1 MGQILQNR
9 HASFAAMLRYF
20 ASNPGSIEPFRFAR
34 PEQSFPLKIRSA
46 ASSFQK
52 RTQLFVHHER
62 PDRMKTLARLTLLIA
77 LSLVMPA
84 PTACAWPF
92 KSKVTRAN
100 YEKIHSGMT
109 KVQVQQILGK
119 PSEMKSEMGLQD
131 LGEFDSWVYWHRGA
145 MVMIDFSNGYVSD
158 KSWTQD

>member
-1 MGQILQNR
+1 
-9 HASFAAMLRYF
+9 
-20 ASNPGSIEPFRFAR
+20 
-34 PEQSFPLKIRSA
+34 LKIGA
-46 ASSFQK
+46 TASSFQK
-52 RTQLFVHHER
+52 GTQLFHGNGR
-62 PDRMKTLARLTLLIA
+62 TDRMKTFVRLTLLIL
-77 LSLVMPA
+77 LSLSIAA
-84 PTACAWPF
+84 PTPHAWPF

-100 YEKIHSGMT
+100 YEKVRNGMT

-119 PSEMKSEMGLQD
+119 PSEMKSERGLQD

>member
-1 MGQILQNR
+1 
-9 HASFAAMLRYF
+9 
-20 ASNPGSIEPFRFAR
+20 
-34 PEQSFPLKIRSA
+34 
-46 ASSFQK
+46 
-52 RTQLFVHHER
+52 
-62 PDRMKTLARLTLLIA
+62 MKTFVRLTLLIL
-77 LSLVMPA
+77 LSLSIAA
-84 PTACAWPF
+84 PTPHAWPF

-100 YEKIHSGMT
+100 YEKVRNGMT

-119 PSEMKSEMGLQD
+119 PSEMKSERGLQD